1 MAPEDWL
8 DGIAERLRAEIGAGA
23 AARGEKTTGRDLLS
37 RFGYARRGRH
47 VVVEIR
53 TALEARQLVTV
64 PDFEFEWVDNEIEI
78 ILDDPDLTTKTPSDP
93 TVRIDVLG
101 AAHNVPV
108 AVQRDDG
115 LVKATTKMRMEGFS
129 QLPVMHP
136 NGRDVYGVVSWTSI
150 GEAHGGGRTPAT
162 VGECMVDA
170 HIIGIDT
177 PLADAAELIYD
188 RECVLVRG
196 KDKRITGIVTA
207 ADLARQFSQL
217 ARPFLLIGEIEHQLR
232 NLVLGRFTAE
242 ELVDASGRDDATGPD
257 DLTYGGYIRL
267 LRSPE
272 AWERLGLE
280 ADRVLFLQH
289 LESVRAIRNDV
300 MHFTPD
306 PLDELGARQLVAMA
320 RFLGTLHRHG

>member
-8 DGIAERLRAEIGAGA
+8 DEIAKRLRDEIEAGA
-23 AARGEKTTGRDLLS
+23 AVRAEKTTGRELLS

-47 VVVEIR
+47 IVVEIR
-53 TALEARQLVTV
+53 TALEARQLFTT

-78 ILDDPDLTTKTPSDP
+78 VLDDPDIATRTTTDP
-93 TVRIDVLG
+93 TVRIDVLR

-108 AVQRDDG
+108 AVQRDAD
-115 LVKATTKMRMEGFS
+115 LLEATTKMRMEDFS
-129 QLPVMHP
+129 QLPVMHAG
-136 NGRDVYGVVSWTSI
+136 GRDVYGVVSWKSI
-150 GEAHGGGRTPAT
+150 GEARGGGTTPTT
-162 VGECMVDA
+162 VAECMVDA
-170 HIIGIDT
+170 HIIDIDT
-177 PLADAAELIYD
+177 PLADATQMIYD

-196 KDKRITGIVTA
+196 KDRKITGIVTA
-207 ADLARQFSQL
+207 ADLAGQFSQL

-242 ELVDASGRDDATGPD
+242 ELGEASGREGAMGPD

-267 LRSPE
+267 LQPRE

-280 ADRVLFLQH
+280 VDRVLFLKR

-306 PLDELGARQLVAMA
+306 PLDELERKQLVAMA
-320 RFLGTLHRHG
+320 RFLRGLHKAG